1 MSEEKPKYL
10 GTWKG
15 RVIKAIAID
24 GARTFNEIR
33 ENTGLY
39 YNTLKKV
46 LAELHHTDSIEYNKE
61 TKKYWVIH
69 KLYKEYEEYFQEE
82 GKKRTIAP
90 VVKITPEAQEEF
102 SRWIDVWKDNK
113 EGVDLNLQHKH
124 FYLEGT
130 HLVDFSKD
138 LISKATAEVLVVN
151 PFIETSHIADSL
163 RIPAKKENVAVS
175 IIVREP
181 KEKDKEKEEKKR
193 EYHRILKNTGIR
205 VYYNEGVH
213 SKLIVVDRA
222 VAIVSSM
229 NFTVYSSGGQSW
241 EGGMISTEPKVA
253 NMVVDS
259 ILNRIEVQETIE
271 MD

>member
-1 MSEEKPKYL
+1 MSEEKPKFL

-15 RVIKAIAID
+15 RVVKAIAID
-24 GARTFNEIR
+24 GARTFKEIR
-33 ENTGLY
+33 DSTGLY
-39 YNTLKKV
+39 YSSLKKV
-46 LAELHHTDSIEYNKE
+46 LAELHHTNSIEYNKE
-61 TKKYWVIH
+61 TQKYKVAY
-69 KLYKEYEEYFQEE
+69 KLYKEYEQYFQED
-82 GKKRTIAP
+82 GRKRISAP
-90 VVKITPEAQEEF
+90 VVKITQDAQEEF
-102 SRWIDVWKDNK
+102 NRWIDVWKDNK
-113 EGVDLNLQHKH
+113 EGVDFNLQHKH

-151 PFIETSHIADSL
+151 PYIETSHISDSL
-163 RIPAKKENVAVS
+163 RLPAKKKDVAVS

-181 KEKDKEKEEKKR
+181 KEKKEEKEKEKR
-193 EYHRILKNTGIR
+193 EYHRILKNTGVR
-205 VYYNEGVH
+205 VYYNKGVH

-241 EGGMISTEPKVA
+241 EGGMVSTEPKVA

-259 ILNRIEVQETIE
+259 ILNKIEVQETIE